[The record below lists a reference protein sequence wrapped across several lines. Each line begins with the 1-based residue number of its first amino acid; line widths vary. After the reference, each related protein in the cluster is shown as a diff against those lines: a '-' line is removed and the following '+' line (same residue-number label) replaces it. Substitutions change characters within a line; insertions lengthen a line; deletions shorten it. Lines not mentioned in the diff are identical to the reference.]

1 MRTIRE
7 YLRLAV
13 MQTVESVAV
22 RDATDPV
29 RAAGACLNCDSQLQV
44 QQRFCGQC
52 GQKAGHGRLTMRDV
66 AHDFVHLLTHADH
79 SIFTLVKA
87 LAYRP
92 GHVAR
97 DYIDGKRKRYFGP
110 LAFLF
115 IAVGLASFMVLVAG
129 AQFFTPVPDNAIA
142 NFLQQ
147 HINLVIF
154 LQVPLLAGVC
164 ALLFRS
170 SRLNYAEH
178 LILAAYTSGFR
189 LLFLALVG
197 VPVFYFA
204 DLAPVSRTTAPVYL
218 GLWLVYFSVASVQFY
233 QGRTSWTVVRAVVGG
248 VLAQVIAMIVIVFCI
263 WVYTQI
269 AYS

>member
-1 MRTIRE
+1 MAETD
-7 YLRLAV
+7 V
-13 MQTVESVAV
+13 MQLRVVEAS
-22 RDATDPV
+22 ATRCPNCDTPL
-29 RAAGACLNCDSQLQV
+29 AGA
-44 QQRFCGQC
+44 QRFCGQC
-52 GQKAGHGRLTMRDV
+52 GQKAGRARLTMRDI

-97 DYIDGKRKRYFGP
+97 DYIDGKRKKYFGP

-115 IAVGLASFMVLVAG
+115 ITVGLASFMVLIAG
-129 AQFFTPVPDNAIA
+129 AKFFTPVPDNTIA

-164 ALLFRS
+164 ALLFKG
-170 SRLNYAEH
+170 SRLNFAEH

-189 LLFLALVG
+189 LLFLALIG

-204 DLAPVSRTTAPVYL
+204 DLAPISRTTAPVYL
-218 GLWLVYFSVASVQFY
+218 GLWLIYFSVAAVQFY
-233 QGRTSWTVVRAVVGG
+233 RGRIVWTVVRAVVGG
-248 VLAQVIAMIVIVFCI
+248 VMAQVIAMTVIVFCI
-263 WVYTQI
+263 WVYAQF

>member
-1 MRTIRE
+1 
-7 YLRLAV
+7 
-13 MQTVESVAV
+13 MQTSESVTDSLV
-22 RDATDPV
+22 SDATDS
-29 RAAGACLNCDSQLQV
+29 AGTAGACLNCESRLEA
-44 QQRFCGQC
+44 QQRFCGHC
-52 GQKAGHGRLTMRDV
+52 GQKAGRERLTMRDI

-79 SIFTLVKA
+79 SIFSLVKD

-97 DYIDGKRKRYFGP
+97 DYIEGKRKKYFGP

-115 IAVGLASFMVLVAG
+115 ITVGLASFMVLMAG
-129 AQFFTPVPDNAIA
+129 AQFFTPVPDNVIA

-154 LQVPLLAGVC
+154 LQVPLLAAVC
-164 ALLFRS
+164 ALLFRG

-189 LLFLALVG
+189 LLFLALIG
-197 VPVFYFA
+197 VPIFYLA

-218 GLWLVYFSVASVQFY
+218 GLWLAYFSYAAVQFY
-233 QGRTSWTVVRAVVGG
+233 RGRVAWTVVRAVICC
-248 VLAQVIAMIVIVFCI
+248 VLAQVIAMTVIVFCI
-263 WVYTQI
+263 WVYTQF